1 MANYVIDEIWKLKQQ
16 QHENAVKKK
25 RKEQK
30 TQWKNSA
37 SRLNATATVEETWP
51 SFEGKEEFV
60 R

>member
-1 MANYVIDEIWKLKQQ
+1 MKAEATTAWKRS
-16 QHENAVKKK
+16 EKK

>member
-1 MANYVIDEIWKLKQQ
+1 MEAEATTAWKRS
-16 QHENAVKKK
+16 EK
-25 RKEQK
+25 RKEKK

-37 SRLNATATVEETWP
+37 SRLNVTVTVEETWP